1 MVCSL
6 PGSITRVLIQYRV
19 VLEYERELRCFLNP
33 SFPAS
38 FEVRTQT
45 ACGHSNMTRPLA
57 AGGFFVAL
65 VPAEPFLRKC
75 KFFLNLLTWENTVF
89 RF

>member
-45 ACGHSNMTRPLA
+45 AYGHSNITRPPRRRRVFCCKIS
-57 AGGFFVAL
+57 FFELFIAQIFQV
-65 VPAEPFLRKC
+65 V
-75 KFFLNLLTWENTVF
+75 
-89 RF
+89 